1 MDILLL
7 KYNLYFNRQVK
18 YIDTPSSNLLNSG
31 IMVKG
36 VDFKDAN
43 YLSTSLVVSL
53 DNPAFTPDYLLVL
66 QNNPYY
72 DPDEEGSQEYVI
84 VSRWFVT
91 EVYKNR
97 GKDPIRGAESSVQYR
112 LSLKR
117 DSIADNLEPILTAP
131 FLAERGPISPDSP
144 LVFNPEG
151 FSFNQIKM
159 AEALLKDASET
170 PWIVGYFSR
179 DTDDDSYITASV
191 ETKRVYPN
199 VRSLG
204 LTFNDDADLT
214 KGGYMHAL
222 SSVAP
227 ECTVDTPFEKH
238 MIKTDYKSGTTWW
251 QSIGYKDEYALKG
264 GILSDD
270 TWMAATQRYSAAS
283 MEMKNTCISYVR
295 SNFGYATETAGFDL
309 ARLNGSIVYDSN
321 DGGHYYRIDVYAS
334 DLQYEL
340 KSVDGD
346 MQNLFQLLRSFA
358 LSAAN
363 DSQGFL
369 WDNSPS
375 YYDVSVGFRLYSV
388 NLTEVSLEGEV
399 RVKIP
404 TTRNNLTDAPF
415 DMFAMPFTLNNLA
428 MAQAMITQPPAAG
441 KKKKFY
447 DVQILPFCPFQ
458 EFIGGTLSDYTASID
473 YVEIEQNVS
482 GTWTGTGQYMLFPLR
497 SSGSFTI
504 SFNMDYM
511 QFPAAKYIG
520 EDEEDIYPEM
530 VKKIS
535 AETEFIRL
543 CSPNYSSAFSF
554 SVAKN
559 GGTVSGFRVD
569 FTYRPYMPY
578 IRVSPILGGIYGSY
592 IDDARG
598 LILGGDY
605 SIDMTSDAWTEY
617 ITANKNYEAVFNTSI
632 KTMDAMHELE
642 RGQKIAGVLMGS
654 AAAGAGAAGMSGN
667 IFAGIAAGVVSA
679 AAGTIDIAMN
689 EARFNAQRAQAVA
702 NFKYSIGSVKALPD
716 TLTKVTA
723 YNVNNKYFP
732 VLELYAAT
740 REEVMNLK
748 AYLEEFNYSLGYV
761 TTIGSILENRR
772 RNFEYVKGKFIRI
785 PGFESNNAV
794 AKDAYSELEQGVYF
808 GEVNI

>member
-18 YIDTPSSNLLNSG
+18 YIDTPASYLINSG
-31 IMVKG
+31 MLIKG

-53 DNPAFTPDYLLVL
+53 DNPVFTPDYLLAL
-66 QNNPYY
+66 QRNPYY
-72 DPDEEGSQEYVI
+72 DPEEEDSQEYVI

-91 EVYKNR
+91 EVYKIR
-97 GKDPIRGAESSVQYR
+97 GKDHIWGVVSSVQYR

-159 AEALLKDASET
+159 AESLLKDESGT

-214 KGGYMHAL
+214 KGGYL
-222 SSVAP
+222 YSLYSVAP
-227 ECTVDTPFEKH
+227 ECTIDYPIQKY
-238 MIKTDYKSGTTWW
+238 MIKADYSNGTVFT
-251 QSIGYKDEYALKG
+251 QAIGFKNEYALKG
-264 GILSDD
+264 GPMSTETMSDAMRRYGD
-270 TWMAATQRYSAAS
+270 AAFDK
-283 MEMKNTCISYVR
+283 KNTCISYVK
-295 SNFGYATETAGFDL
+295 SNYGYVDEDVGFSL
-309 ARLNGSIVYDSN
+309 ASLNGSIVYDST
-321 DGGHYYRIDVYAS
+321 DGGHYYRIEVYESDV
-334 DLQYEL
+334 QYEL

-358 LSAAN
+358 LAAAN
-363 DSQGFL
+363 DSDGFL
-369 WDNSPS
+369 WDNNPS
-375 YYDVSVGFRLYSV
+375 YYDVSVGYRLYRV

-404 TTRNNLTDAPF
+404 TSRNNLTDAPF

-428 MAQAMITQPPAAG
+428 IAQAMITQPPAAG

-458 EFIGGTLSDYTASID
+458 EFVGGTLSDYTASID
-473 YVEIEQNVS
+473 YVEIEQNIS

-504 SFNMDYM
+504 DFTISESEM
-511 QFPAAKYIG
+511 PAASFLS
-520 EDEEDIYPEM
+520 DEGIDADPEM
-530 VKKIS
+530 IKKIS
-535 AETEFIRL
+535 SETEFIRL

-554 SVAKN
+554 SVSKN

-632 KTMDAMHELE
+632 KTMDTMHELE

-772 RNFEYVKGKFIRI
+772 KNFEYVKGKFIRI